1 MTDIKLPN
9 LNIAILSGRLV
20 REPELRYTQQGKPV
34 TKFRL
39 ATDRNYKDSLGNWQ
53 KETLF
58 IDITTWGELAER
70 VHSQL
75 RKGSPVIV
83 QGYLRMR
90 EWTTQDNQ
98 KRQVIEIVARS
109 VQFLE
114 KQGSLNDAINENLDE
129 EPPEDTLP
137 DDVNF

>member
-39 ATDRNYKDSLGNWQ
+39 ATDRNYKDSMGNWQ

-58 IDITTWGELAER
+58 IDITTWGQLAER

-98 KRQVIEIVARS
+98 KRQVVEIVARS

>member
-1 MTDIKLPN
+1 MGDLKIPN
-9 LNIAILSGRLV
+9 LNIVILAGRLV
-20 REPELRYTQQGKPV
+20 RDPELRYTMQGKPL

-39 ATDRNYKDSLGNWQ
+39 ATDRNYKDISGEWQ

-58 IDITTWGELAER
+58 IEVTTWGQLAER
-70 VHSQL
+70 VHEQL
-75 RKGSPVIV
+75 KKGSPVIV
-83 QGYLRMR
+83 QGYLRLR
-90 EWTTQDNQ
+90 EWTTQDDQ
-98 KRQVIEIVARS
+98 KRQMVEIVARS

-114 KQGSLNDAINENLDE
+114 KQGSPSKGIDEEFDE

>member
-58 IDITTWGELAER
+58 IDITTWGQLAER

-98 KRQVIEIVARS
+98 KRQVVEIVARS

>member
-1 MTDIKLPN
+1 MSDLKIPN
-9 LNIAILSGRLV
+9 LNIVILAGRLV
-20 REPELRYTQQGKPV
+20 RDPELRYTLQGRPL

-39 ATDRNYKDSLGNWQ
+39 ATDRNFKDASGEWQ

-58 IDITTWGELAER
+58 IDVTTWGQLAER
-70 VHSQL
+70 VHEQL
-75 RKGSPVIV
+75 KKGSPVIV
-83 QGYLRMR
+83 QGYLRLR
-90 EWTTQDNQ
+90 EWTTQDDQ
-98 KRQVIEIVARS
+98 KRQMIEIVARS

-114 KQGSLNDAINENLDE
+114 KQGSSPEVVEESLDE

>member
-39 ATDRNYKDSLGNWQ
+39 ATDRNYKDSMGNWQ

-58 IDITTWGELAER
+58 IDITTWGQLAER

>member
-1 MTDIKLPN
+1 MSDIKLPN

-20 REPELRYTQQGKPV
+20 REPELRYTQQGRPV

-39 ATDRNYKDSLGNWQ
+39 ATDRNYKDSMGNWQ

-58 IDITTWGELAER
+58 IDITTWGQLAER
-70 VHSQL
+70 VHAQL

-114 KQGSLNDAINENLDE
+114 KQGSLNEVIDENLDE